1 LYFTAVK
8 KLIAVFYLIG
18 AVAMAQNNVVSQKL
32 VCDTFHGVDDF
43 NRIYYSIDQT
53 LYKKSTQETQQF
65 FDVQLGD
72 IHHVDLINPL
82 KILVFYQDSQTIVIL
97 DNRLNEQFR
106 LDLSTLNPQ
115 RYIQEARLAGE
126 RRLWL
131 FNADVSQIELYD
143 YINNRLIVSS
153 IPIKSNIH
161 DLATDYNFCHVITD
175 QWVISF
181 NAYGSKTSKIEFD
194 RIDHFAFDFER
205 LLVHT
210 DSGWSGYYFDREF
223 RFRESEINTSSL
235 PKMNI
240 ESLYLKAG
248 KLYICHNDQLEIY
261 PINLKKE

>member
-1 LYFTAVK
+1 MKYMYYIIF
-8 KLIAVFYLIG
+8 LICGLVTG
-18 AVAMAQNNVVSQKL
+18 QNALSSQKL

-43 NRIYYSIDQT
+43 NSIYYSIDQT
-53 LYKKSTQETQQF
+53 LYKKSNKETQQF

-82 KILVFYQDSQTIVIL
+82 KILVFYQDSQTIIIL
-97 DNRLNEQFR
+97 DNRLNEQLR

-131 FNADVSQIELYD
+131 FNADISQIELYD
-143 YINNRLIVSS
+143 YINDRLISSS
-153 IPIKSNIH
+153 IPIKSSIH

-175 QWVISF
+175 KAVISF
-181 NAYGSKTSKIEFD
+181 NAYGSKTS
-194 RIDHFAFDFER
+194 RIDLESIAHFAFDFER
-205 LLVHT
+205 LLVLT
-210 DSGWSGYYFDREF
+210 PTGWSGYYFDREF
-223 RFRESEINTSSL
+223 RFRESKINTTAL
-235 PKMNI
+235 PKMNL